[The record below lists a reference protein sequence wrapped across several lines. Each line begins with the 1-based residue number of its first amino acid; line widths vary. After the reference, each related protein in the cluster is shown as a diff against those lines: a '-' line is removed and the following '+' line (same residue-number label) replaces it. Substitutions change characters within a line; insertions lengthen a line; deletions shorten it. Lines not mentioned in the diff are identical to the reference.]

1 VAILVARASSCVCVM
16 GERRRGFTGVEC
28 DASGEPTANAVAPSC
43 GSFVVDVVVA
53 VVDMF
58 VVSSPW
64 TKLSVSTAAVVV
76 LVVVVSGIGIVL
88 GTFFFR
94 FFLLCL
100 LPVVDLAHS

>member
-1 VAILVARASSCVCVM
+1 M

-28 DASGEPTANAVAPSC
+28 DASGEVTAHAVAPSC

-58 VVSSPW
+58 VVSSW
-64 TKLSVSTAAVVV
+64 TKLSVFTAAVVV
-76 LVVVVSGIGIVL
+76 LVVVVSGIGFVL